1 MCLISQKV
9 ANKLSIIAAICLIIS
24 TFALPAQAQ
33 DSEAATDL
41 ERAQKMIEELSHR
54 VGDLENEINDLRHS
68 QGDDW
73 LSAQRADEIRNLVR
87 DVIAD
92 SDRRTSLFQSGLT
105 AGWDNGFFLGSA
117 DGNFNLGIS
126 GHIQT
131 RYVYNSQDNS
141 PDDDNRAGFEVRR
154 TKINLKG
161 NVIDPTIRY
170 AIQLSAS
177 RDGGDFSVTNSYL
190 AKELDDYWTLR
201 GGQFKPPFMREELV
215 SSSRQL
221 AVDRSL
227 VNEEFNQDRAQGVEL
242 AYRNDSFGG
251 AVMFHDGFNSDN
263 TQAVDE
269 QTEYALTAR
278 GEYLVA
284 GDWKQFKDF
293 TSFSG
298 EEFALLI
305 GAAVH
310 IEADEYGTGDGV
322 FVDADAD
329 GVDDTP
335 NDVEVETTALTVD
348 VSAKFDGANA
358 FAAFI
363 YRNLDSSASDLDQ
376 LGIVV
381 QGGIFLNDDWEVFS
395 RYEWSDFDTP
405 GSEQLSVL
413 TIGVNRYWSKHS
425 LKWTTDLGFAFNEVS
440 SAFSSDGTGWRTDT
454 TGQDGQMVLRSQIQ
468 LLF

>member
-1 MCLISQKV
+1 MYLIDRKV
-9 ANKLSIIAAICLIIS
+9 ANKSSIITAICLIIS
-24 TFALPAQAQ
+24 IFALSAQAQ
-33 DSEAATDL
+33 DSATATDL
-41 ERAQKMIEELSHR
+41 NRAQKMIEELSHR
-54 VGDLENEINDLRHS
+54 VGNLENVINDLRQA

-73 LSAQRADEIRNLVR
+73 LTAQRADEIRNLVH

-92 SDRRTSLFQSGLT
+92 ADRRTSLLQNGLS

-117 DGNFNLGIS
+117 DGNFNLRIS
-126 GHIQT
+126 GLIQM

-141 PDDDNRAGFEVRR
+141 PDDDNRAGFEMRR

-177 RDGGDFSVTNSYL
+177 RDGGDFSVTDSYL
-190 AKELDDYWTLR
+190 VKEFDNDWTLR

-221 AVDRSL
+221 AADRSL

-242 AYRNDSFGG
+242 AYRNHSFGG

-284 GDWKQFKDF
+284 GNWKQFKDF
-293 TSFSG
+293 TSFNG

-305 GAAVH
+305 GVAVH
-310 IEADEYGTGDGV
+310 VEADEYGTGDGL

-329 GVDDTP
+329 GDDDTP
-335 NDVEVETTALTVD
+335 NDAEVQTTAFTLDAT
-348 VSAKFDGANA
+348 AKFDGANA

-363 YRNLDSSASDLDQ
+363 YRNLDNGATDMDQ
-376 LGIVV
+376 YGFVV
-381 QGGIFLNDDWEVFS
+381 QGGVFVTDDWEAFA
-395 RYEWSDFDTP
+395 RYEWSDLDTA
-405 GSEQLSVL
+405 GTQDLSVL
-413 TIGVNRYWSKHS
+413 TIGVNRYWSKHA

-440 SAFSSDGTGWRTDT
+440 SAFSSSGTGWRTDT
-454 TGQDGQMVLRSQIQ
+454 AGEDGQMVLRSQIQ